1 MASIAP
7 TGSDAALA
15 RPHANANHMG
25 LVAVSESGR
34 AAVDAF
40 TSPETCAPWFPAS
53 IWLAISI
60 PRTVSRPECTSAG
73 LVCLFETAVAW
84 HRPQGQE
91 VRPRLLV
98 PVNIII
104 VVPATPQLDRI
115 DKSSTHLLLRKR
127 CALTSWDF
135 YFKSPPPHPTSTSRM
150 STTAFMLPRFFAARV
165 PFSVSLSSLS
175 PCQYSQS

>member
-60 PRTVSRPECTSAG
+60 PRTVSRHQCTSAG

-98 PVNIII
+98 P
-104 VVPATPQLDRI
+104 ATPQLDRI
-115 DKSSTHLLLRKR
+115 DKSSTHLLPRQALRPY
-127 CALTSWDF
+127 LLGF
-135 YFKSPPPHPTSTSRM
+135 LFQEPNPTSPH
-150 STTAFMLPRFFAARV
+150 FHLPDEYHSFHASPLLRCKGTILRL
-165 PFSVSLSSLS
+165 PFE
-175 PCQYSQS
+175 P

>member
-53 IWLAISI
+53 IWLAI
-60 PRTVSRPECTSAG
+60 C

-91 VRPRLLV
+91 VRRLVL
-98 PVNIII
+98 
-104 VVPATPQLDRI
+104 VPATPQET
-115 DKSSTHLLLRKR
+115 K
-127 CALTSWDF
+127 
-135 YFKSPPPHPTSTSRM
+135 
-150 STTAFMLPRFFAARV
+150 V
-165 PFSVSLSSLS
+165 
-175 PCQYSQS
+175 

>member
-60 PRTVSRPECTSAG
+60 PRTVSRHECTSAG

-98 PVNIII
+98 P
-104 VVPATPQLDRI
+104 ATPQLDRI
-115 DKSSTHLLLRKR
+115 DKSSTHLLLRQ
-127 CALTSWDF
+127 ALRPYLLGFLFQEPNLNTHS
-135 YFKSPPPHPTSTSRM
+135 PPHPTSTSRM

-165 PFSVSLSSLS
+165 PFSVSRSSLS